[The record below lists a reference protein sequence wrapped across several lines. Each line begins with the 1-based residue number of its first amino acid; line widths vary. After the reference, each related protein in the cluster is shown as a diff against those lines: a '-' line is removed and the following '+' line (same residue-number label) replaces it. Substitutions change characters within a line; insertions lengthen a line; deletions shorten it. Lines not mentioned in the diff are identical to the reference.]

1 MGESRYVLL
10 SKQRASFLFPLL
22 LLLGLLWLLLR
33 RRLRPYQWLRLLQL
47 HQLGLLLR
55 LEPQF
60 RLRLRLFLLGV
71 GPLVPLRQRMRPG
84 RGSPQLW
91 VGPGRGGPQLR
102 MGAGRG
108 NPKLL

>member
-1 MGESRYVLL
+1 MLL

-22 LLLGLLWLLLR
+22 LLLGLLWLLL
-33 RRLRPYQWLRLLQL
+33 PFQWLRLLQL